1 MHHAGHLEWGYL
13 APAPSFIRT
22 ARVVLVAAAIG
33 VIAGAGIVF
42 SLVSHAPIEAS
53 VSARTLA
60 SRDAPPER
68 AGSVGLFNSQSSL
81 SPVPQMV
88 ANQSVDSGSTRQALA
103 ASAEGQAT
111 NASPAETIVLAA
123 PAAPTRADPA
133 PIKTMKKPNNAP
145 HYASR
150 GELLEP
156 TQRGNYVRRHRDVY
170 SETPAPGGYSRY
182 GGRWSGWSYWDGVS
196 FYQDW

>member
-1 MHHAGHLEWGYL
+1 MHHVGHLEWGYL

-22 ARVVLVAAAIG
+22 ARVVLVATAIG

-42 SLVSHAPIEAS
+42 SLVSHAPIDAS

-60 SRDAPPER
+60 SRVAPPEH
-68 AGSVGLFNSQSSL
+68 AGSVGLINNQSSL
-81 SPVPQMV
+81 SPVPQVV
-88 ANQSVDSGSTRQALA
+88 ANQSGDSGSTRQALA

-111 NASPAETIVLAA
+111 NASPAERIVLAA

-150 GELLEP
+150 GELLEL
-156 TQRGNYVRRHRDVY
+156 TQRGNYLRRHRDVY